1 MGQQP
6 CVCVTV
12 LVLLTQEFTG
22 NSDRDTVVE
31 NVLNLPIEAK
41 FIRFQPTAWHGHISR
56 ATNFSIYTTK
66 MEGAGPKSLGTGAK
80 LKQVPCQKNCRV
92 NRAEVILATK

>member
-41 FIRFQPTAWHGHISR
+41 FIRFQPTAWHGHISMR
-56 ATNFSIYTTK
+56 VELYGCPQCNDFDFFSHLAIYIL
-66 MEGAGPKSLGTGAK
+66 PCFCPLLSLQFRFI
-80 LKQVPCQKNCRV
+80 LE
-92 NRAEVILATK
+92 AELEEK